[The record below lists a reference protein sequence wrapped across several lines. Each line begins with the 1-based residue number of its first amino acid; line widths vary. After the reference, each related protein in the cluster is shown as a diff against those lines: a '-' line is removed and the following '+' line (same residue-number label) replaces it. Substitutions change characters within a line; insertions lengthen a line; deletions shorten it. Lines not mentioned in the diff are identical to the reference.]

1 MKRLDFKW
9 CLINK
14 MKRGGGGNGRWMR
27 CGDRGIDSMACEVG
41 AVLEGGGSRQRGRTF
56 VFGKRIKKRSGWA
69 EWPNW
74 PMGWLGQLGQK
85 LKRNFFQNKNWIFFN
100 LPKLWKFVQ
109 GDLGG
114 ILMWEFFLNS
124 SRLLKDFRKI

>member
-1 MKRLDFKW
+1 
-9 CLINK
+9 
-14 MKRGGGGNGRWMR
+14 
-27 CGDRGIDSMACEVG
+27 MACEVG

-85 LKRNFFQNKNWIFFN
+85 LKRNFFQNKNWIFLIYQSFGN
-100 LPKLWKFVQ
+100 LYKE
-109 GDLGG
+109 
-114 ILMWEFFLNS
+114 I
-124 SRLLKDFRKI
+124 